1 LIFLLYLSDLLSV
14 SSRAAGV
21 DASAG
26 GEEAMQ
32 EKKKKPVTKPAV
44 VRVEGPLAAYAGG
57 FGAEL
62 RRLGHT
68 PLTAAAQLR
77 LMAHLS
83 R

>member
-14 SSRAAGV
+14 SSPAAGV

-32 EKKKKPVTKPAV
+32 EKKKPVTKPAV
-44 VRVEGPLAAYAGG
+44 VRVEGPLAAYAEG